1 MDKWF
6 SRKKKRG
13 KWRGNVKA
21 LALVP
26 FLYTSKE
33 KLKLSWTS

>member
-6 SRKKKRG
+6 SRKEKRG
-13 KWRGNVKA
+13 KSRENVKA

-26 FLYTSKE
+26 FLHTS
-33 KLKLSWTS
+33 KLKL